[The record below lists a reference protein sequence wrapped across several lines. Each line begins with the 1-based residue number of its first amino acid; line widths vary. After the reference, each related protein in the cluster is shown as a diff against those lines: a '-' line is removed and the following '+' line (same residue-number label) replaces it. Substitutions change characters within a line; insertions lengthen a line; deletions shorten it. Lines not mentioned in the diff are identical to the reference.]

1 MSDTKIYLDLSK
13 EIQQL
18 LADNKMS
25 IADIL
30 QNENIEVSD
39 IIEGVMPQESEEG
52 ARTKDVVPIILASSA
67 AVAVI
72 GFTISNL
79 LNTLQLPG
87 GSAIDTF
94 EVRFSLTEG
103 IFMKF
108 RSEVKG
114 TATDQEGNS

>member
-1 MSDTKIYLDLSK
+1 MSDTKIYLDLSE

-18 LADNKMS
+18 LADNETS

-30 QNENIEVSD
+30 QDENIEVSD
-39 IIEGVMPQESEEG
+39 ITAGVMPQESEEG
-52 ARTKDVVPIILASSA
+52 ARTREVVTIILASSA

-72 GFTISNL
+72 GFTISNV
-79 LNTLQLPG
+79 LNTLKSPG

-108 RSEVKG
+108 RSEKG
-114 TATDQEGNS
+114 TTTNQEGNS